1 MERREREQTY
11 WLTLNRSTSPL
22 IRPSPVIYVER
33 NQSQGMD
40 WGITGKENIH
50 HKNVRNETV
59 LKFWWNE
66 SISHSKTAKNY
77 KISIPAVH
85 KDWNHRIC
93 FFYLK
98 VIAWLIGYWISTTTK
113 EGFLFAGQKFRFDWC
128 SWNFFCPSTQNG
140 NVWDIRDKIYLW
152 IIFFREPQTKDIS
165 PAETKKY
172 IKMNSGVL
180 PEEKRNW
187 RGITLSGL
195 FQRLI

>member
-1 MERREREQTY
+1 M
-11 WLTLNRSTSPL
+11 
-22 IRPSPVIYVER
+22 YVFQFR
-33 NQSQGMD
+33 WSNA
-40 WGITGKENIH
+40 
-50 HKNVRNETV
+50 
-59 LKFWWNE
+59 
-66 SISHSKTAKNY
+66 SISYSKTPKSRMMNY
-77 KISIPAVH
+77 YFPLNTKIETTEFV
-85 KDWNHRIC
+85 
-93 FFYLK
+93 FYLK
-98 VIAWLIGYWISTTTK
+98 VIPWLIGYWISTTTK